1 MGKAQQMKGAV
12 CMDLSDVQKLLA
24 AKVLSGS
31 DLLHRQIESCCG
43 SDLMSDVLAFTKR
56 NTLLCTGLTNMQ
68 VVRTAD
74 MTELSALV
82 FVRGKIPDA
91 DIIEA
96 AAENGLPVLA
106 TGYTMFEACGLLY
119 GAGIPGCSK
128 KE

>member
-1 MGKAQQMKGAV
+1 
-12 CMDLSDVQKLLA
+12 MDLSDVQKLLA

-106 TGYTMFEACGLLY
+106 TGYTMSEACGLLY

>member
-1 MGKAQQMKGAV
+1 MKLRDVIKALDGE
-12 CMDLSDVQKLLA
+12 LLFGQKFLDKEL
-24 AKVLSGS
+24 
-31 DLLHRQIESCCG
+31 ETCCG

-82 FVRGKIPDA
+82 FVRGKVPDA
-91 DIIEA
+91 DIVAA
-96 AAENGLPVLA
+96 AAENNLPVLA
-106 TGYTMFEACGLLY
+106 TDYTLFEACGILY
-119 GAGIPGCSK
+119 GAGIRGCSK